1 MSERIS
7 GISIGLDMDTAAIN
21 RSLSSIKD
29 SFREVRG
36 AARTNINNIRFDDK
50 NIKTYRG
57 HVSELSKTF
66 EAQGKNV
73 EDLKKQYDML
83 EQSGKANTQEGQRLR
98 NEINKQVDEYNR
110 LGHELDQARE
120 KLQRLEREDTAVY
133 KIGDAFETAGPKIQ
147 AFGGHVQQV
156 GGFLTKW
163 ITAPAVGAIAAIGG
177 ITAAFG
183 WGRLVGL
190 DTAQAQLRGLGYDTE
205 SVGRISDQVT
215 SAIEGGMTT
224 MAEGTAVAAGAMAA
238 GVEEGEELERYIK
251 LVGDAAVGSNRPVGE
266 MAQIFNRVQGSG
278 KLMTQELN
286 MIEQGMPGFAQAM
299 ADNLGVT
306 QEEFRK
312 MVTDGEVGSAEF
324 MDVMED
330 FAGGMAEAYADS
342 WQGMVANTKAYV
354 GIIGENLLSGVFE
367 QSKESIAEFIE
378 FLKSDEVVEWAE
390 SAGEAIGNAFSK
402 IVESVKGGINWFMNL
417 DDEKKKL
424 IGTFAAVA
432 VAAGPILTALGGF
445 IIVIGQVMTALGP
458 ILKSVAMLGGVFKV
472 AGIAIGAIFSP
483 IGLVVAAVVGLGAAF
498 VLAYNKSETF
508 RDFIAGLAG
517 RFTSAWESVKI
528 FSQNVKT
535 AFEGIFA
542 IFRGDEGGGIDIL
555 QSLGL
560 SEGQIGLITGAIDR
574 IKSAFQ
580 TMKDGIGIALGAVT
594 VFAQD
599 TFAKIRNFWATDGEQ
614 VVQAAT
620 KGFNLIRSVVSTVM
634 PVISG
639 AVRIGFNVVST
650 VIGTAMRIALSIV
663 QMVWENI
670 KGVINGGLNIIMG
683 LVKTFSGIFTG
694 DFSKMWEGVKQIFS
708 GAIELVWNGFQL
720 LFWGR
725 IIRGVGTLVRTFS
738 GSIRGLWQSVVGFFQ
753 NMFQGAV
760 QRVTNLR
767 TSAIN
772 IVTRLNSGF
781 NSIISRMVSAVVG
794 LFQNLLSR
802 GVSIISNLRSSISNI
817 ITNLRNG
824 FVNTISRLVSSV
836 VNLFQ
841 NLLSRA
847 VSIVTNLRGSI
858 TNLVT
863 QLRDNFVR
871 NISNLYTRVTG
882 IFTNLFNR
890 GRSIMSNMSSTITNI
905 ITNLRSGFVNI
916 IQNLFTRFV
925 SIFTNLLNR
934 GRSIITNLRQTVVNL
949 ITRMR
954 DGAVNGVTRMRDQ
967 IVNMFTRIKNQAD
980 KLFSNMVDGAKAL
993 PGRLGDAIKNGASK
1007 AVNGVKSLGNSM
1019 VGKLGDVVN
1028 GVIKGLNSITSKIGI
1043 TATISEWTVPQFSR
1057 GTGQG
1062 SPTGNLTRNGKIA
1075 MDTLAT
1081 VGDKGPGNGPGTRE
1095 MVRYPNGKV
1104 GLYDNDATIFAPK
1117 GTTIFSNQE
1126 TEALLGQI
1134 PQFSEGTGFFGKIKN
1149 IAGKAI
1155 DYITNPSK
1163 IFEDLIGAV
1172 FTGWGDLSGF
1182 ALNMVKG
1189 AWNIIKDGMLGWI
1202 TDRFSESSVGKSQ
1215 KWMDYPM
1222 TTPYSPLRPVPGYPT
1237 SFNGGRHYGIDYG
1250 TPVGVNLTAPMAGTV
1265 KRQYDVGGGNVARLE
1280 SGNASQYFL
1289 HMRNVKTGKVGIGD
1303 SMGKSGN
1310 TGKFT
1315 TGPHVHWQHEEPKT
1329 PNLWNKRTKN
1339 PLDMI
1344 KEHMNGGLTLSD
1356 GLFSLHKGEYII
1368 NPDRPKEAMKLI
1380 ALASQKL
1387 AGKSKQTSEL
1397 PNPGGSSGDGVMMK
1411 LLEATMEQ
1419 NKILMRI
1426 LKKDTDVILDGD
1438 SVKEKMDER
1447 DYNDDLR
1454 RRLFSGKKRGVT
1466 AT

>member
-390 SAGEAIGNAFSK
+390 SAGEAIGNAFSR
-402 IVESVKGGINWFMNL
+402 IVESVKSGINWFMKL

-472 AGIAIGAIFSP
+472 AGIAIGALFSP

-508 RDFIAGLAG
+508 RDFIGG
-517 RFTSAWESVKI
+517 IGES
-528 FSQNVKT
+528 
-535 AFEGIFA
+535 
-542 IFRGDEGGGIDIL
+542 FRGAIEWV
-555 QSLGL
+555 
-560 SEGQIGLITGAIDR
+560 GQLATAIKNLFSDN
-574 IKSAFQ
+574 AFQ
-580 TMKDGIGIALGAVT
+580 RGGSASFMKSMGLTEEQRKMVFEFVNHIKGLFEDMKNGIQSALGAVSG
-594 VFAQD
+594 FAQD
-599 TFAKIRNFWATDGEQ
+599 TFAKIRNFWETDGEQ
-614 VVQAAT
+614 VIQAAQN
-620 KGFNLIRSVVSTVM
+620 GFNMIRSVVSAVM

-639 AVRIGFNVVST
+639 AVRIGFNIIST
-650 VIGTAMRIALSIV
+650 VIGTAMRLALSIV
-663 QMVWENI
+663 KMIWENI

-683 LVKTFSGIFTG
+683 LVKTFAGLFTG

-708 GAIELVWNGFQL
+708 GAIQLIWNGFQL

-725 IIRGVGTLVRTFS
+725 IIRGVGSLVKAFS

-753 NMFQGAV
+753 NMFNGAV

-794 LFQNLLSR
+794 FFQNLLSR
-802 GVSIISNLRSSISNI
+802 GVSIISNLR
-817 ITNLRNG
+817 
-824 FVNTISRLVSSV
+824 
-836 VNLFQ
+836 
-841 NLLSRA
+841 
-847 VSIVTNLRGSI
+847 
-858 TNLVT
+858 
-863 QLRDNFVR
+863 
-871 NISNLYTRVTG
+871 
-882 IFTNLFNR
+882 
-890 GRSIMSNMSSTITNI
+890 STITNI

-916 IQNLFTRFV
+916 IQNLFSRFV
-925 SIFTNLLNR
+925 SIFTNLFNR

-954 DGAVNGVTRMRDQ
+954 DGAVNGVTRMRDR
-967 IVNMFTRIKNQAD
+967 IVNMFTRIKNQAT

-993 PGRLGDAIKNGASK
+993 PGRLGSAIRNGASK

-1019 VGKLGDVVN
+1019 VRQLGRVVN

-1043 TATISEWTVPQFSR
+1043 TATISEWNVPQFSR

-1172 FTGWGDLSGF
+1172 FTGWDDMSGF

-1189 AWNIIKDGMLGWI
+1189 AWNMIKDGMLGWI

-1289 HMRNVKTGKVGIGD
+1289 HMRSVKTGKVGIGD

-1387 AGKSKQTSEL
+1387 AGKSKQTREL
-1397 PNPGGSSGDGVMMK
+1397 PNPGRSSNDSSVMER
-1411 LLEATMEQ
+1411 LLEKTIEQ
-1419 NKILMRI
+1419 NQILMQI
-1426 LKKDTDVILDGD
+1426 LNKDTDIILDGD